1 MDATARFQERLI
13 GVARDTEALLGRLM
27 AADAA
32 AEELA
37 KNAAVQ
43 SKLPND
49 SGTAAPTPREDGSPF
64 GGGGIYIPGGEAI
77 VGLLQWA
84 LIVVAAITLL
94 AVAAILIREP
104 LQSRFVPATGPP
116 LPLEGDPPPPADPR
130 ELLARADRLAASGQ
144 FAEWANV
151 FGHFYGTS
159 NRQLRA
165 AQTQGKDL
173 LLDIDVQGHRQVR
186 RRFPD
191 AVSVFLLPP
200 SYHELERRLRRRH
213 SDAPEVIASRLAN
226 ARRELGHWREYD
238 YLVVNDKLPEA
249 ARALRGIVTASRFR
263 RTVQR
268 VVAQRISK
276 TFGGKKA

>member
-1 MDATARFQERLI
+1 MRVGMKVQGARPARAGSIVIVSAPSGSGKSTLI
-13 GVARDTEALLGRLM
+13 RR
-27 AADAA
+27 
-32 AEELA
+32 
-37 KNAAVQ
+37 
-43 SKLPND
+43 
-49 SGTAAPTPREDGSPF
+49 
-64 GGGGIYIPGGEAI
+64 
-77 VGLLQWA
+77 
-84 LIVVAAITLL
+84 LL
-94 AVAAILIREP
+94 ASDPA
-104 LQSRFVPATGPP
+104 LQFSISYTTRPPRPGERKGRDYFFVSDTNF
-116 LPLEGDPPPPADPR
+116 R
-130 ELLARADRLAASGQ
+130 KMAASGQ

>member
-1 MDATARFQERLI
+1 MNVGMKVPRARPARAGSILIVSAPSGSGKSTLIRRLLASDPALQFSISYTTRPPRPGERKGRDYFFVSDARFRK
-13 GVARDTEALLGRLM
+13 M
-27 AADAA
+27 
-32 AEELA
+32 
-37 KNAAVQ
+37 
-43 SKLPND
+43 
-49 SGTAAPTPREDGSPF
+49 
-64 GGGGIYIPGGEAI
+64 
-77 VGLLQWA
+77 
-84 LIVVAAITLL
+84 
-94 AVAAILIREP
+94 
-104 LQSRFVPATGPP
+104 
-116 LPLEGDPPPPADPR
+116 
-130 ELLARADRLAASGQ
+130 AASGQ

-151 FGHFYGTS
+151 FGHFYGTP

-165 AQTQGKDL
+165 AQAQGKDL

-200 SYHELERRLRRRH
+200 SYRELERRLRRRH
-213 SDAPEVIASRLAN
+213 SDDPDVIAWRLAN

-249 ARALRGIVTASRFR
+249 ARALGAIVTASRFR